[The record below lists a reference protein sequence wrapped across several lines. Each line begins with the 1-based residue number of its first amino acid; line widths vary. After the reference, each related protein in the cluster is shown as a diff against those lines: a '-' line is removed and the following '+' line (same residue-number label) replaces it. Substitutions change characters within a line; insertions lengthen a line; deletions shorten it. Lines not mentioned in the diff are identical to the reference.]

1 MVVDPVC
8 KMSIEPATA
17 AASLDHEGTTHFFC
31 STACR
36 DSFAAD
42 PATYLVRVSNAG
54 PSCHG
59 HGGHA
64 AAARPGVGAIAIAA
78 AWGLGGMAGLFAVY
92 FGLLILVSGWA
103 FTLDQ
108 FQQFRPFIVALAV
121 GFGAQVGLFTYLRR
135 AVHAAQSGRVM
146 AVTGT
151 TSGAAMVSCCAHYLV
166 NLLPALG
173 ATGLV
178 SLVGQYQVELFW
190 VGLASNLAGLA
201 YMSYRLAAFL
211 RDVGAV
217 PPQVPH
223 AAGLAIVILAAA
235 LMAAP
240 AIAADPLTTQV
251 NREGQVTVTVT
262 PLATRA
268 GTPWRFRVVLET
280 HSVDLGQDLRQVAA
294 LAGADGGDLPPLSWE
309 GNPGGGHHREG
320 ILTFAS
326 PSPLPASVILK
337 IRGIGPVPERIFSW
351 PVPTAAQR

>member
-8 KMSIEPATA
+8 KMSIDPATA
-17 AASLDHEGTTHFFC
+17 AASLSHEGTEYFFC

-36 DSFAAD
+36 DTFAAD
-42 PATYLVRVSNAG
+42 PATYVVGVSKAG
-54 PSCHG
+54 PACHG

-78 AWGLGGMAGLFAVY
+78 AWGLGGATGLLALY
-92 FGLLILVSGWA
+92 FGLLTLVSGWA

-108 FQQFRPFIVALAV
+108 FQQFGRFIVALSV

-135 AVHAAQSGRVM
+135 AVHAAQSGKVM

-201 YMSYRLAAFL
+201 YMSYRLAAFIK
-211 RDVGAV
+211 DDGAV

-223 AAGLAIVILAAA
+223 AAGLAIVILAAVLQA
-235 LMAAP
+235 MP
-240 AIAADPLTTQV
+240 AIAADSLPAQT

-262 PLATRA
+262 PLALDPA
-268 GTPWRFRVVLET
+268 APWRFKVVLDT
-280 HSVDLGQDLRQVAA
+280 HSVDLGQDPREAAVLVGSDGRDLR
-294 LAGADGGDLPPLSWE
+294 PLSWE
-309 GNPGGGHHREG
+309 GSAAGGHHRQG
-320 ILTFAS
+320 ILTFAA
-326 PSPLPASVILK
+326 PSPAPAAATLK
-337 IRGIGPVPERIFSW
+337 IRGIGPIQERIFTW
-351 PVPTAAQR
+351 PLARAAQR